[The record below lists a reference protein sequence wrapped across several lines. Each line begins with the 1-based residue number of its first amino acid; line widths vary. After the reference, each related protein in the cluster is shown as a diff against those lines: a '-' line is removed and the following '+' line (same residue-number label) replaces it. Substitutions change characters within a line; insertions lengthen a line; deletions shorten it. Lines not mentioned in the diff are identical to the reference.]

1 MIGKV
6 YKVQPQPPD
15 PEHTTWLAAGALTI
29 GVEYRQVDPA
39 ALVATYA
46 ANAEDMAEIE
56 ARSPEGGFYDEG
68 VSLHV
73 CGTDDGHEYLRFDV
87 FADDP
92 HYHYVHPGGDTNNV
106 IEFDGAAHGDMLPW
120 ALNCLRVRLPQMLA
134 EAGGGELV
142 GQVDQQVLDPTIEQ
156 VAELA
161 QRAASRATE
170 ASA

>member
-15 PEHTTWLAAGALTI
+15 PEHTTWLAAGPLTI

-56 ARSPEGGFYDEG
+56 AKSPEGGFYDEG

-92 HYHYVHPGGDTNNV
+92 HYHYVHPSGDTNNV
-106 IEFDGAAHGDMLPW
+106 IDFDVAAHGDMLPW
-120 ALNCLRVRLPQMLA
+120 ALNCLRVRLPQMLT
-134 EAGGGELV
+134 EAGGVQLA
-142 GQVDQQVLDPTIEQ
+142 GQVDHQVLDPTIDQ

-161 QRAASRATE
+161 KRAHAST
-170 ASA
+170 